1 MLSRSNITGTELVS
15 HTLVNNPRDQGGQ
28 LAHHFAGIDDVP
40 AGAEGSAVHRR
51 GKIVALL
58 SMLGARCPK
67 CGGVLARSRTR
78 PVEQVLKF
86 LSDRRPH
93 RCRRCNWRG
102 WRHPVPD
109 DDDAIKLA
117 EQLLADLFAMSE
129 ATKSP
134 S

>member
-1 MLSRSNITGTELVS
+1 MYLPLAMG
-15 HTLVNNPRDQGGQ
+15 NPRDHGGQ
-28 LAHHFAGIDDVP
+28 TPRLAPAIDDV
-40 AGAEGSAVHRR
+40 AAIAEGSAVHRR

-78 PVEQVLKF
+78 AFERVLKL

-109 DDDAIKLA
+109 DDETIKHA
-117 EQLLADLFAMSE
+117 EQLLADLFAMSGE
-129 ATKSP
+129 TLGP
-134 S
+134 R